1 MSPDDI
7 NLLRGLVTVV
17 SFIGFV
23 ALVWH
28 SWSRKRSAEHA
39 EAAALPFQE
48 DQGVNR
54 E

>member
-48 DQGVNR
+48 EQGVNR

>member
-1 MSPDDI
+1 MSPEAI

-17 SFIGFV
+17 SFVGFL

-28 SWSRKRSAEHA
+28 SWSRKRRSEHA

-48 DQGVNR
+48 DK